1 MKLLKSLV
9 YEEKRS
15 KFLAFLYSIDAEEEV
30 KKLED
35 NLRTD
40 HPKANHLLKVL
51 RYQNHFGV
59 YVSVASEDKEPIS
72 SMKKTRD
79 LMERKDMRDV
89 GIFIIRYYGG
99 TKLGASRLDHV
110 YFTLATKLMAEVSNE
125 KKKQV

>member
-9 YEEKRS
+9 YDEKRS
-15 KFLAFLYSIDAEEEV
+15 KFLAFLYAIEKEDDVKNIEE
-30 KKLED
+30 
-35 NLRTD
+35 NLKNE

-79 LMERKDMRDV
+79 LMERKDIRDV
-89 GIFIIRYYGG
+89 GIYIVRYFGG

-110 YFTLATKLMAEVSNE
+110 YFALATKLMSEVSNE
-125 KKKQV
+125 EKKQV